1 MSSAKAKK
9 VTITLKSISDSGHG
23 ASDVMELITEGTYKP
38 VKLGSADGWEI
49 SYEDSEATG
58 FAGSTTTVTCIG
70 DELASMRRSG
80 SADSHLVIEKD
91 RRHHCHYGTEYGD
104 MLLGISASRIIN
116 RLSEEGGML
125 YFKYTIDINS
135 AFVSENEIYFE
146 VSFDQK

>member
-23 ASDVMELITEGTYKP
+23 APDIMELITEGTFKP
-38 VKLGSADGWEI
+38 IKLGNADGWEI

-104 MLLGISASRIIN
+104 MLLGLSASRIIN

-146 VSFDQK
+146 VSFD

>member
-1 MSSAKAKK
+1 MPSAKAKK

-23 ASDVMELITEGTYKP
+23 APDVMELITEGTFKP
-38 VKLGSADGWEI
+38 IKLGNADGWEI

-116 RLSEEGGML
+116 RLSEEGGVL

-146 VSFDQK
+146 VSFD

>member
-1 MSSAKAKK
+1 MPSAKAKK

-23 ASDVMELITEGTYKP
+23 APDVMELITEGTYKP
-38 VKLGSADGWEI
+38 VKLGNADGWEI

-116 RLSEEGGML
+116 RLSEEGGVL

-146 VSFDQK
+146 VSFD

>member
-1 MSSAKAKK
+1 MPSAKAKK

-23 ASDVMELITEGTYKP
+23 APDVMELITEGTFKP
-38 VKLGSADGWEI
+38 IKLGNADGWEI

-70 DELASMRRSG
+70 NELASMRRSG

-116 RLSEEGGML
+116 RLSEEGGVL

-146 VSFDQK
+146 VSFD

>member
-23 ASDVMELITEGTYKP
+23 APDIMELITEGTFKP
-38 VKLGSADGWEI
+38 IKLGNADGWEI

-146 VSFDQK
+146 VSFD

>member
-23 ASDVMELITEGTYKP
+23 APDIMELITEGTFKP
-38 VKLGSADGWEI
+38 IKLGNADGWEI

-58 FAGSTTTVTCIG
+58 FAGPTTTVTCIG

-116 RLSEEGGML
+116 RLSEEGGVL

-146 VSFDQK
+146 VSFD

>member
-23 ASDVMELITEGTYKP
+23 APDIMELITEGTFKP
-38 VKLGSADGWEI
+38 IKLGNADGWEI

-116 RLSEEGGML
+116 RLSEEGGVL

>member
-1 MSSAKAKK
+1 MPSAKAKK
-9 VTITLKSISDSGHG
+9 VTITLKSVSDSGHG
-23 ASDVMELITEGTYKP
+23 APDVMELITEGTFKP
-38 VKLGSADGWEI
+38 IKLGNADGWEI

-70 DELASMRRSG
+70 NELASMKRSG

-146 VSFDQK
+146 VSFD

>member
-1 MSSAKAKK
+1 MPSAKAKK

-23 ASDVMELITEGTYKP
+23 APDIMELITEGTFKP
-38 VKLGSADGWEI
+38 IKLGNADGWEI

-116 RLSEEGGML
+116 RLSEDGGVL

-146 VSFDQK
+146 VSFD

>member
-1 MSSAKAKK
+1 MPSAKAKK

-23 ASDVMELITEGTYKP
+23 TPDIMELITEGTFKP
-38 VKLGSADGWEI
+38 IKLGNADGWEI

-116 RLSEEGGML
+116 RLSEEGGVL

-146 VSFDQK
+146 VSFD

>member
-23 ASDVMELITEGTYKP
+23 APDIMELITEGTFKP
-38 VKLGSADGWEI
+38 IKLGNADGWEI

-91 RRHHCHYGTEYGD
+91 RRNH
-104 MLLGISASRIIN
+104 
-116 RLSEEGGML
+116 
-125 YFKYTIDINS
+125 
-135 AFVSENEIYFE
+135 
-146 VSFDQK
+146 

>member
-1 MSSAKAKK
+1 MPSAKAKK

-23 ASDVMELITEGTYKP
+23 APDVMELITEGTFKP
-38 VKLGSADGWEI
+38 IKLGNADGWEI

-70 DELASMRRSG
+70 NELASMRRSG

-91 RRHHCHYGTEYGD
+91 RRHHCHYGTEYGY

-116 RLSEEGGML
+116 RLSEEGGVL

-146 VSFDQK
+146 VSFD

>member
-1 MSSAKAKK
+1 MPLAKAKK

-23 ASDVMELITEGTYKP
+23 APDVMELITEGTFKP
-38 VKLGSADGWEI
+38 IKLGNADGWEI

-70 DELASMRRSG
+70 NELASMRRSG

-116 RLSEEGGML
+116 RLSEEGGVL

-146 VSFDQK
+146 VSFD

>member
-1 MSSAKAKK
+1 MPSAKAKK

-23 ASDVMELITEGTYKP
+23 APDIMELITEGTFKP
-38 VKLGSADGWEI
+38 IKLGNADGWEI

-116 RLSEEGGML
+116 RLSEEGGVL

-146 VSFDQK
+146 VSFD

>member
-1 MSSAKAKK
+1 MPSAKAKK

-23 ASDVMELITEGTYKP
+23 APDVMELITEGTYKP
-38 VKLGSADGWEI
+38 IKLGNADGWEI

-70 DELASMRRSG
+70 NELASMRRSG

-116 RLSEEGGML
+116 RLSEEGGVL

-146 VSFDQK
+146 VSFD

>member
-23 ASDVMELITEGTYKP
+23 APDVMELITEGTFKP
-38 VKLGSADGWEI
+38 IKLGNADGWEI

-116 RLSEEGGML
+116 RLSEEGGVL

-146 VSFDQK
+146 VSFD

>member
-1 MSSAKAKK
+1 MPSAKGKK

-23 ASDVMELITEGTYKP
+23 APDVMELITEGTFKP
-38 VKLGSADGWEI
+38 IKLGNADGWEI

-70 DELASMRRSG
+70 SELASMRRSG

-116 RLSEEGGML
+116 RLSEEGGVL

-146 VSFDQK
+146 VSTD

>member
-1 MSSAKAKK
+1 MPSAKAKK

-23 ASDVMELITEGTYKP
+23 APDVMELITEGTFKP
-38 VKLGSADGWEI
+38 IKLGNADGWEI

-70 DELASMRRSG
+70 NELASIRRSG

-116 RLSEEGGML
+116 RLSEEGGVL

-146 VSFDQK
+146 VSFD

>member
-23 ASDVMELITEGTYKP
+23 APDIMELITEGTFKP
-38 VKLGSADGWEI
+38 IKLGNADGWEI

-116 RLSEEGGML
+116 RLSEEGGVL

-146 VSFDQK
+146 VSFD

>member
-1 MSSAKAKK
+1 MPSAKAKK

-23 ASDVMELITEGTYKP
+23 APDVMELITEGTFKP
-38 VKLGSADGWEI
+38 IKLGNADGWEI

-70 DELASMRRSG
+70 NELASMRRSG
-80 SADSHLVIEKD
+80 SADSHLVIEND

-116 RLSEEGGML
+116 RLSEEGGVL

-146 VSFDQK
+146 VSFD

>member
-1 MSSAKAKK
+1 MPSAKAKK

-23 ASDVMELITEGTYKP
+23 APDIMELITEGTFKP
-38 VKLGSADGWEI
+38 IKLGSAYGWEI

-116 RLSEEGGML
+116 RLSDEGGVL

-146 VSFDQK
+146 VSFD

>member
-1 MSSAKAKK
+1 MPSAKGKK

-23 ASDVMELITEGTYKP
+23 APDVMELITEGTFKP
-38 VKLGSADGWEI
+38 IKLGNADGWEI

-70 DELASMRRSG
+70 NELASMRRSG

-116 RLSEEGGML
+116 RLSEEGGVL

-146 VSFDQK
+146 VSFD

>member
-1 MSSAKAKK
+1 MPSAKAKK

-23 ASDVMELITEGTYKP
+23 APDIMELITEGTFKP
-38 VKLGSADGWEI
+38 IKLGNADGWEI

-70 DELASMRRSG
+70 DEFASMRRSG
-80 SADSHLVIEKD
+80 LADSHLVIEKD

-116 RLSEEGGML
+116 RLSEEGGVL

-146 VSFDQK
+146 VSFD

>member
-23 ASDVMELITEGTYKP
+23 APDIMELITEGTFKP
-38 VKLGSADGWEI
+38 IKLGNADGWEI

-116 RLSEEGGML
+116 RLSEEGGVL
-125 YFKYTIDINS
+125 YFKYTIDITS
-135 AFVSENEIYFE
+135 AIVSENEIYFE
-146 VSFDQK
+146 VSFD

>member
-1 MSSAKAKK
+1 MPAKAKK
-9 VTITLKSISDSGHG
+9 VTITMKSISDTAGG
-23 ASDVMELITEGTYKP
+23 APDVMELITEGTLRP
-38 VKLGSADGWEI
+38 VTLGKADGWEI

-70 DELASMRRSG
+70 NELASMRRSG

-116 RLSEEGGML
+116 RLSEEGGVL

-146 VSFDQK
+146 VSSN

>member
-1 MSSAKAKK
+1 MPSAKAKK

-23 ASDVMELITEGTYKP
+23 APDVMELITEGTFKP
-38 VKLGSADGWEI
+38 IKLGNADGWEI

-70 DELASMRRSG
+70 NELASMRRSG

-116 RLSEEGGML
+116 RLSEEGGVL

-146 VSFDQK
+146 VSFAQK

>member
-1 MSSAKAKK
+1 MPSAKAKK

-23 ASDVMELITEGTYKP
+23 APDIMELITEGTFKP
-38 VKLGSADGWEI
+38 IKLGNADGWEI

-80 SADSHLVIEKD
+80 SADSHLVIEKG

-116 RLSEEGGML
+116 RLSEEGGVL

-146 VSFDQK
+146 VSFD

>member
-23 ASDVMELITEGTYKP
+23 APDIMELITEGTFKP
-38 VKLGSADGWEI
+38 IKLGNADGWEI

-116 RLSEEGGML
+116 RLSEDGGVL

-146 VSFDQK
+146 VSFD

>member
-1 MSSAKAKK
+1 MPSAKAKK

-23 ASDVMELITEGTYKP
+23 APDIMELITEGTFKP
-38 VKLGSADGWEI
+38 IKLGNADGWEI

-116 RLSEEGGML
+116 RLSEEGGAL

-146 VSFDQK
+146 VSFD

>member
-1 MSSAKAKK
+1 MPSAKAKK

-23 ASDVMELITEGTYKP
+23 VPDVMELITEGTYKP
-38 VKLGSADGWEI
+38 IKLGNADGWEI

-70 DELASMRRSG
+70 NELASMRRSG

-116 RLSEEGGML
+116 RLSEEGGVL

-146 VSFDQK
+146 VSFD

>member
-1 MSSAKAKK
+1 MPSAKAKK

-23 ASDVMELITEGTYKP
+23 APDIMELITDGTFKP
-38 VKLGSADGWEI
+38 IKLGNADGWEI

-70 DELASMRRSG
+70 DELASMRRIG

-116 RLSEEGGML
+116 RLSEEGGVL

-146 VSFDQK
+146 VSSD

>member
-1 MSSAKAKK
+1 MPSAKAKK

-23 ASDVMELITEGTYKP
+23 APDVMELITEGTFKP
-38 VKLGSADGWEI
+38 IKLGNADGWEI
-49 SYEDSEATG
+49 SYVDSEATG

-70 DELASMRRSG
+70 NELASMRRSG

-116 RLSEEGGML
+116 RLSEEGGVL

-146 VSFDQK
+146 VSFD

>member
-23 ASDVMELITEGTYKP
+23 APDIMELITEGTFKP
-38 VKLGSADGWEI
+38 IKLGNADGWEI

-104 MLLGISASRIIN
+104 MLMGISASRIIN
-116 RLSEEGGML
+116 RLSEEGGVL

-146 VSFDQK
+146 VSFD